1 MREQNTI
8 LEPFSI
14 SPLTLA
20 RASKRSAHHSALEL
34 QSDYASERLT
44 PQSDSYSI
52 AIMSRSLFDVLLF
65 QHSDK
70 AIMLPCSL

>member
-14 SPLTLA
+14 SPLALA
-20 RASKRSAHHSALEL
+20 RASKRSALEL

-52 AIMSRSLFDVLLF
+52 AIVSRGLVDVLLF